1 MPFPRTSGILLHPTS
16 FPGPYG
22 MGDLGGQARQFI
34 DFLAKSGQ
42 RLWQILPLGPTD
54 YGNSPYMSF
63 SAAAGNPLLISVDVL
78 VSEGLLSS
86 EDLQGLPDFNPD
98 FIEFERVENWKMPLL
113 HKASFRFRDTAPP
126 LKQTAFANFCAAKA
140 HWLDDYA
147 LFMALHKTQPEGM
160 WSAWPIPLRDRH
172 PEALKTAREALA
184 DEIYCQKFWQ
194 FEFFR
199 QWSALKQYANQN
211 HIQIFGDIPIYV
223 SLNSSDVWANPDLF
237 QLDDEKQPIFV
248 AGVPPDYFA
257 VTGQRWGNPLYDW
270 KHLEATD
277 FAWWVNRFKDCLELV
292 DLIRIDHFRG
302 FDSYWAIPAEEETAI
317 KGVWLYGPGE
327 KLFSAVRDALGS
339 LPIIAEDLGDIDQAV
354 LDLRDQFGF
363 PGMKILHFAFGSD
376 GGNPYLPY
384 NTIHNSVIYTGTHDN
399 DTTLGWY
406 EAASDYEK
414 ERFSKYLGG
423 VSPHGVAWDMIRVA
437 MSSVSNQAIVPLQDV
452 CCLGTNARMNT
463 PGTVDNNWRW
473 RYRADA
479 LRPEYGDRL
488 LEMAEIYGRY
498 VSLPPLDLQ
507 TNATDSGSETDS

>member
-22 MGDLGGQARQFI
+22 IGDLGSQARQFI
-34 DFLAKSGQ
+34 DFLAVSGQ

-63 SAAAGNPLLISVDVL
+63 SSAAGNPLLISLDVL

-86 EDLQGLPDFNPD
+86 DELQGRPNFNPD
-98 FIEFERVENWKMPLL
+98 FIDFEQVESWKMPLL
-113 HKASFRFRDTAPP
+113 QKAAFQFKDSAPP
-126 LKQTAFANFCAAKA
+126 LKQNAFDNFCAAKA

-160 WSAWPIPLRDRH
+160 WNAWPIPLRDRQ
-172 PEALKTAREALA
+172 PEALAQARQDLA

-223 SLNSSDVWANPDLF
+223 SLNSSDVWANPELF
-237 QLDDEKQPIFV
+237 QLDADKQPIFV

-257 VTGQRWGNPLYDW
+257 QTGQRWGNPLYDW

-302 FDSYWAIPAEEETAI
+302 FDSYWAIPAEEETAV

-327 KLFSAVRDALGS
+327 KLFNAVRDALGS

-354 LDLRDQFGF
+354 LDLRDQFEF

-384 NTIHNSVIYTGTHDN
+384 NTNHNCVIYTGTHDN
-399 DTTLGWY
+399 NTTVGWY
-406 EAASDYEK
+406 EAANDYEK
-414 ERFSKYLGG
+414 DRVYRYLGG
-423 VSPHGVAWDMIRVA
+423 ISRDGVSWDLIRLA
-437 MSSVSNQAIVPLQDV
+437 MSSVANQAVVPLQDV
-452 CCLGTNARMNT
+452 CSLGANARMNT
-463 PGTVDNNWRW
+463 PGTAENNWRW
-473 RYRADA
+473 RYRAEA
-479 LRPEYGDRL
+479 LREEYGDRL
-488 LEMAEIYGRY
+488 REMAEIYGRY
-498 VSLPPLDLQ
+498 APLPPIE
-507 TNATDSGSETDS
+507 SESSSSEVKA